1 MATEEG
7 RRLTEWRLHR
17 GPYLG
22 DISALCFLHLP
33 NHPLPLLL
41 AGLGSE
47 ILLYDLEF
55 GKIMKSFSVF
65 DGIRVHGI
73 ASSSEFVIVVFG
85 EKRVKMF
92 RFSFKNDDFE
102 SPQLTLIHL
111 LPKFGHW
118 VLDVCFLK

>member
-1 MATEEG
+1 
-7 RRLTEWRLHR
+7 
-17 GPYLG
+17 
-22 DISALCFLHLP
+22 
-33 NHPLPLLL
+33 
-41 AGLGSE
+41 
-47 ILLYDLEF
+47 LYDLEF

-73 ASSSEFVIVVFG
+73 ASSFESVIVVFG

-92 RFSFKNDDFE
+92 RFSFENDEFG

-118 VLDVCFLK
+118 VLDVCFLKVNNIHSYLHSCMSCQNKRIIWMINAIQIHV